1 MLRELKLYAQEK
13 RQGGRRWDGN
23 VPTNHKIVVERS
35 INGRKTEEEKNLGRW
50 VNCQRSLYQKGKLK
64 PERQV
69 DLERVGLKWSVLV
82 VASWSSMYEHLCA
95 YARDQRARNNGT
107 WDGDVPQNL
116 ESNRGL
122 LQILDGG

>member
-1 MLRELKLYAQEK
+1 MLHELKLYAEEK

-23 VPTNHKIVVERS
+23 VPTSHKIVVERA
-35 INGRKTEEEKNLGRW
+35 INGRKIEEEKNLGRW
-50 VNCQRSLYQKGKLK
+50 VNRQRSLYQAGKLK